1 VEGYELLIIS
11 FNHAL
16 RALRKINV
24 PPLRE
29 STDLLPLFQRNDLKL
44 MTATLN
50 GRTLQCTPYIILAS
64 LADTRAA
71 YSRGDQSDEWA
82 DYAFKIAAKAPQKDL
97 SSSYLS
103 VAEFKKSKSPLP
115 APEQGLWATHRLRY
129 RRSTIPT
136 ETRAVQ
142 CNSRR
147 SGQELNC

>member
-1 VEGYELLIIS
+1 VCSLIRSSQSYTIDPSCTSTSEVEGYELLIIS

-82 DYAFKIAAKAPQKDL
+82 DYAFT
-97 SSSYLS
+97 
-103 VAEFKKSKSPLP
+103 
-115 APEQGLWATHRLRY
+115 EQGLWAIYHLRY
-129 RRSTIPT
+129 RQSTISTQKLELCSAPLGDQ
-136 ETRAVQ
+136 AV
-142 CNSRR
+142 R
-147 SGQELNC
+147 NCWLG